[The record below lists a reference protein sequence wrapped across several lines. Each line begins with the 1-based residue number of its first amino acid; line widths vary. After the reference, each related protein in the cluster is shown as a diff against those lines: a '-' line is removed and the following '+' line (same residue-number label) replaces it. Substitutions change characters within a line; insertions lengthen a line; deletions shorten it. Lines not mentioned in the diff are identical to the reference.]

1 MSAELLFKIFDEMEI
16 DIDSLNNL
24 SISTLKEFIDS
35 IGETEFIKLVNKISN
50 DNEEILNL
58 YDTILNSC
66 ENTGFFDAYSY
77 FKSNNDRCKRSRS
90 GNQALYDIADYYN
103 INEVTE
109 YSKIS
114 VKLGLL
120 LIEQE
125 DWWTP
130 DGGTNYYESKELYED
145 LFGEYDDD
153 EDEDY

>member
-66 ENTGFFDAYSY
+66 ENTGFYDARSC
-77 FKSNNDRCKRSRS
+77 FRSNDGGRCKKSHS
-90 GNQALYDIADYYN
+90 GSQALYEIADYYAPE
-103 INEVTE
+103 EVTE
-109 YSKIS
+109 YPKIAWEVS
-114 VKLGLL
+114 SLL
-120 LIEQE
+120 EKQE

-130 DGGTNYYESKELYED
+130 DTGYNCYVSEELYED
-145 LFGEYDDD
+145 LFGED
-153 EDEDY
+153 EY